1 LALLVKYRFFLL
13 ICQEGLFKLINNII
27 NILYFVINLAQFL
40 LWVSLLVIGVKINRN
55 SNRTPIYLDKLTEIE
70 LLRLPH
76 SEKESQVTIN
86 TELNLLGDIQVS
98 RQREVIMGIFT
109 RFRDIISSNINAI
122 LDKAEDPE
130 KLIKLMI
137 REMEDTLVEIK
148 AACAGAMA
156 SAKKVQR
163 QLGTL
168 QDRIQYWEEKAQLA
182 VSRGKDNLARE
193 ALVEKRRYTRRIDGL
208 ESELSEHNILV
219 EQYQAD
225 IRQLEDKLKSAR
237 DKQRLLVQRHIHASQ
252 KIQAQEEIRR
262 VDSAAAMM
270 KFDELENRIERMESE
285 ADLVNY
291 GKQSALDAEF
301 EALGVDEEIEK
312 ELQAL
317 KTPDSVFKSD
327 ETPSSD

>member
-1 LALLVKYRFFLL
+1 
-13 ICQEGLFKLINNII
+13 
-27 NILYFVINLAQFL
+27 
-40 LWVSLLVIGVKINRN
+40 
-55 SNRTPIYLDKLTEIE
+55 
-70 LLRLPH
+70 
-76 SEKESQVTIN
+76 
-86 TELNLLGDIQVS
+86 
-98 RQREVIMGIFT
+98 MGIFT

-156 SAKKVQR
+156 SSKKVQR

-182 VSRGKDNLARE
+182 VSRGRDNLARE
-193 ALVEKRRYTRRIDGL
+193 ALVEKRRYTHRIDGL
-208 ESELSEHNILV
+208 ESELTEHNLLV

-262 VDSAAAMM
+262 VDSASAMM
-270 KFDELENRIERMESE
+270 KFDELENRIERMEAE
-285 ADLVNY
+285 ADLVNF

-301 EALGVDEEIEK
+301 ETLGVDEEIEK

-317 KTPDSVFKSD
+317 KTPDSVSKSS
-327 ETPSSD
+327 ES

>member
-1 LALLVKYRFFLL
+1 
-13 ICQEGLFKLINNII
+13 
-27 NILYFVINLAQFL
+27 
-40 LWVSLLVIGVKINRN
+40 
-55 SNRTPIYLDKLTEIE
+55 
-70 LLRLPH
+70 
-76 SEKESQVTIN
+76 
-86 TELNLLGDIQVS
+86 
-98 RQREVIMGIFT
+98 MGIFT

-156 SAKKVQR
+156 SSKKVQR

-193 ALVEKRRYTRRIDGL
+193 ALVEKRRYTRSIDGL
-208 ESELSEHNILV
+208 ESELTEHNLLV

-270 KFDELENRIERMESE
+270 KFDELENRIERMEAE
-285 ADLVNY
+285 ADLVNF
-291 GKQSALDAEF
+291 GKQTALDTEF

-317 KTPDSVFKSD
+317 KSPDSVSKSK
-327 ETPSSD
+327 EVQSSD